1 MRTFTVAAVTVA
13 LLTVPAY
20 FKGMPGGK
28 RHHGQEQKTDEQK
41 KKPDD
46 RAYNAA
52 ISRIPDQKYDPW
64 KIVRPSSTGSAT
76 H

>member
-1 MRTFTVAAVTVA
+1 MRTFTAAVVTVA

-20 FKGMPGGK
+20 SQVSGGK

-46 RAYNAA
+46 RAHNAA
-52 ISRIPDQKYDPW
+52 VSRIPDQKYDPW

-76 H
+76 R